1 MRLAVIS
8 QLGCSGPRGVTVS
21 WSRSTHVLSRSM
33 LLLCCL
39 LLGSVASA
47 SASSLGGQRAGTSS
61 GTFLEIGIDARGA
74 ALGGAYNTLAEG
86 AAAVFYNPA
95 GILHGSPDPNV
106 HFSYAAW
113 PADIDIGEFSYA
125 RPFDP
130 VGGQLAIGFV
140 YLGTDFEETT
150 EYHPTGTGRS
160 VSYSDFLASVSY
172 ARPFTERLSIGITAK
187 YLREDFGSNL
197 GGPVT
202 SGVLFDAGSLFE
214 FKFRNSRLAA
224 TVQHFGPDLRPNGR
238 YLSNVTGAEA
248 SYASFSPPT
257 SFHLGFSIDAL
268 ARNAHRVT
276 LVTQVA
282 HPTDRDEIVR
292 AALEYWLDDSY
303 SLRTGYDFEA
313 DEMGFSAGLGLRL
326 RLGGRQGTL
335 DYAFTEGGNLS
346 AVHRWSLGF
355 EL

>member
-1 MRLAVIS
+1 MRHPVLTR
-8 QLGCSGPRGVTVS
+8 LGCTERRGGIVS
-21 WSRSTHVLSRSM
+21 QSRSAHVLSWVM
-33 LLLCCL
+33 LFLSCL
-39 LLGSVASA
+39 PLGSVAPV
-47 SASSLGGQRAGTSS
+47 SASSLGGQRAATSS

-86 AAAVFYNPA
+86 AAAALYNPA
-95 GILHGSPDPNV
+95 GILSGSPDPDV

-130 VGGQLAIGFV
+130 VGGQLAIGFA

-150 EYHPTGTGRS
+150 EFHPTGTGRS
-160 VSYSDFLASVSY
+160 VSYSNFLASVSY

-187 YLREDFGSNL
+187 YLREDHGSNL

-202 SGVLFDAGSLFE
+202 SGILFDGGSLFQ
-214 FKFRNSRLAA
+214 FGYRNSRLAA
-224 TVQHFGPDLRPNGR
+224 TIQHFGPDLRPNGR
-238 YLSNVTGAEA
+238 YLSNVTGAEVP
-248 SYASFSPPT
+248 YASFSPPT

-268 ARNAHRVT
+268 ARNAHRLT
-276 LVTQVA
+276 LVAQLA
-282 HPTDRDEIVR
+282 HPTDREEIVR

-326 RLGGRQGTL
+326 RLGGRHGAL